1 MPKDVVMEPV
11 DDYFREVPTVSSSS
25 SFARS
30 EIMQLV
36 SCSGENEQQV
46 QQEWNRLLLDQS
58 RDFIHVLSLKGFFLY
73 CSRSCSRM
81 LEHDPEELVGHSL
94 SSICHPSDIVPVMRE
109 IKEAA
114 NDSEKVVSLLYRV
127 RRKYSGYMWIECQG
141 RLHVDQAKGR
151 KCLILAG
158 RERPVYRLAFKEVL
172 NANTAAGGLAKAEF
186 WAKMSLEGLYIRV
199 TPSSQDVVGYAA
211 GSLEGSSVYRYA
223 GDEFIPDVTRALGFV
238 RLGQIANLEHSM
250 RNSKGQYVQV
260 VSSFYPGDNAF
271 GIGRPT
277 FALVQTRLKSSLPT
291 NNETSSCSYRPEA
304 SQTPGEE
311 NLFAELETVRGTS
324 WQYELHQLQQANQR
338 LREQI
343 QQLTESYSDK
353 KVGIYLNSYLTTI
366 DSHHRAMNDAGKT
379 QEEQKE
385 GVRKCRWRGPDAKN
399 LCSMSMHRVTRVAK
413 GSQRPQGTVQCMWT
427 AICKV
432 FGCKER

>member
-1 MPKDVVMEPV
+1 MEPV

-223 GDEFIPDVTRALGFV
+223 GESLFPMSLV
-238 RLGQIANLEHSM
+238 RWVLCASA
-250 RNSKGQYVQV
+250 R
-260 VSSFYPGDNAF
+260 
-271 GIGRPT
+271 
-277 FALVQTRLKSSLPT
+277 LPT
-291 NNETSSCSYRPEA
+291 WNTLCETARA
-304 SQTPGEE
+304 S
-311 NLFAELETVRGTS
+311 TS
-324 WQYELHQLQQANQR
+324 
-338 LREQI
+338 
-343 QQLTESYSDK
+343 K
-353 KVGIYLNSYLTTI
+353 SYLASTLAT
-366 DSHHRAMNDAGKT
+366 MLLVLAG
-379 QEEQKE
+379 QPLLSSRL
-385 GVRKCRWRGPDAKN
+385 V
-399 LCSMSMHRVTRVAK
+399 
-413 GSQRPQGTVQCMWT
+413 
-427 AICKV
+427 
-432 FGCKER
+432 